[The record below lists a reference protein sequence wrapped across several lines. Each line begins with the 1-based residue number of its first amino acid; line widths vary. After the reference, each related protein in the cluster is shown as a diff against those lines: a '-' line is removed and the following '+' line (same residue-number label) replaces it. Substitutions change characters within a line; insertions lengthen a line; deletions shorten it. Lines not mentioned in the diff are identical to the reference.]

1 MPTLEE
7 IKNYN
12 ASVGASSYLNNGQNL
27 LTDPQNISGTVKLGF
42 EQAAQEKGQQ
52 FVEEDLYGAINE
64 EIENRRSRNQNVW
77 EKGAIGLTRL
87 AGKTLTKT
95 AEGAGFL
102 AGLAGIDNRS
112 ENYGGGIAGWIAG
125 AADNGLAVLA
135 SDLEKDLEEALPL
148 YNSLEDRAANKVNL
162 FSNLMDADFWAGEAV
177 DAAAFLGSAYLTGMG
192 VSSLGVGANAVRGLA
207 TVGKPV
213 TNAAKFAKTA
223 DWITATALQ
232 TASESMFEAKE
243 VRDKLRNDLALEKY
257 GINFNALTQE
267 QQQELNTEVAPT
279 AAKTFAANMA
289 LLAGPNFLEMKSLM
303 KNAGRL
309 STAPKG
315 LTSEGLQTIEKIPTG
330 NISIFGKEVATGKI
344 PYIGNTVKG
353 FEKFISGKTGSTLYE
368 AAKGIAREGIFE
380 ENLQLAISNFFENN
394 PDSSLFDADT
404 YTGIFNEGIN
414 NFSTEEG
421 KKSMLLGSII
431 GGLAGTRSGIID
443 YNRNQKAKK
452 GAKEASALGRAL
464 LRYNNDLFERE
475 DYTEEVDG
483 KTVTKQRIKVDAN
496 GNPIIDQAKVNG
508 VLADREHIEYL
519 DDIATLAEENGNDV
533 LAQLAK
539 DATLAKWVKMHYDTG
554 TENLLDNKIKYLE
567 NLSDED
573 FLKEGFDPSTKSQ
586 TIAAMKNKVA
596 QFTKIAARLDA
607 NLLTKDTSKQGAT
620 AFRKRKSEL
629 YNIATTLS
637 YATLAKSRSISTF
650 QKFILMHGTNASLT
664 TIKSLTPSVFSRI
677 PGNIPKKCLSLSISL
692 GATQSAS
699 ISVPGLWT
707 SSL

>member
-1 MPTLEE
+1 
-7 IKNYN
+7 
-12 ASVGASSYLNNGQNL
+12 
-27 LTDPQNISGTVKLGF
+27 
-42 EQAAQEKGQQ
+42 
-52 FVEEDLYGAINE
+52 
-64 EIENRRSRNQNVW
+64 
-77 EKGAIGLTRL
+77 
-87 AGKTLTKT
+87 
-95 AEGAGFL
+95 
-102 AGLAGIDNRS
+102 
-112 ENYGGGIAGWIAG
+112 
-125 AADNGLAVLA
+125 
-135 SDLEKDLEEALPL
+135 
-148 YNSLEDRAANKVNL
+148 
-162 FSNLMDADFWAGEAV
+162 
-177 DAAAFLGSAYLTGMG
+177 
-192 VSSLGVGANAVRGLA
+192 
-207 TVGKPV
+207 
-213 TNAAKFAKTA
+213 
-223 DWITATALQ
+223 
-232 TASESMFEAKE
+232 
-243 VRDKLRNDLALEKY
+243 
-257 GINFNALTQE
+257 
-267 QQQELNTEVAPT
+267 
-279 AAKTFAANMA
+279 MA

-607 NLLTKDTSKQGAT
+607 NLLTKDTSKEGA
-620 AFRKRKSEL
+620 ANFRKRKNEL
-629 YNIATTLS
+629 YKLDYPDIKPTEEQFPTEIQSNPTT
-637 YATLAKSRSISTF
+637 
-650 QKFILMHGTNASLT
+650 
-664 TIKSLTPSVFSRI
+664 
-677 PGNIPKKCLSLSISL
+677 
-692 GATQSAS
+692 
-699 ISVPGLWT
+699 
-707 SSL
+707 